1 MAGLLKDIRI
11 IDLTRLQSGPY
22 CTMAL
27 GDLGAEVI
35 KIENP
40 RGGDFIRWYP
50 PLGKSESG
58 YFLALNRNKKSIKLD
73 IWTDSGREVF
83 MRLVDTADIVI
94 EQYRPGV
101 LKKIGLDYPQLQER
115 NPRIIMASISAY
127 GQTGPYSSFPAHD
140 INLQGISGILKGV
153 GRKNSEP
160 VISGVPIADMAASL
174 WTAFALLA
182 ALWEREQSGCG
193 QYIDVSIQEAALSF
207 QTLTAGELF
216 TNNYFAERCNE
227 PLMGVS
233 AWYNVYPTAD
243 KGYLAIGLLEFKFW
257 SSFCKIIGCDE
268 FIETQFGP
276 PDVQEKMIQK
286 IETLTLQKSLQE
298 WMDILEPLNICVTPV
313 NNLEQAL
320 KNKQIDHRQM
330 VQEIDHPV
338 EGVIKLLGIPV
349 KFSRSPVKI
358 QLPPPLFGQHT
369 DEILMELGYDLSNL
383 ERFKS
388 TGVI

>member
-1 MAGLLKDIRI
+1 MAGLLKGIRI

-40 RGGDFIRWYP
+40 RGGDLIRWYP

-83 MRLVDTADIVI
+83 KRLVDSADIVI

-101 LKKIGLDYPQLQER
+101 LKKIGLDYQQLQER

-127 GQTGPYSSFPAHD
+127 GQTGPYSSLPAHD
-140 INLQGISGILKGV
+140 INLQAISGILKGV

-182 ALWEREQSGCG
+182 ALWEREHSGQG

-207 QTLTAGELF
+207 QTLAAGELF

-227 PLMGVS
+227 PLIGVS

-243 KGYLAIGLLEFKFW
+243 QGYLAIGLLEFKFW
-257 SSFCKIIGCDE
+257 SSFCKAIECEE
-268 FIETQFGP
+268 FVENQFGP
-276 PDVQEKMIQK
+276 PEVQEKMIQK
-286 IETLTLQKSLQE
+286 IESLTIQKSLQE
-298 WMDILEPLNICVTPV
+298 WMDILQPLNICVTPV
-313 NNLEQAL
+313 NNLEEAL
-320 KNKQIDHRQM
+320 KNQQIEFRQM
-330 VQEIDHPV
+330 VQEVNHPV

-349 KFSRSPVKI
+349 KFSRTPVKI
-358 QLPPPLFGQHT
+358 QMPPPLFGQHT
-369 DEILMELGYDLSNL
+369 EEILMELGYNISSL
-383 ERFKS
+383 ERFKCM
-388 TGVI
+388 GVI

>member
-1 MAGLLKDIRI
+1 MAGLLKGIRV

-50 PLGKSESG
+50 PLGESESG

-73 IWTDSGREVF
+73 LWTESGREVF

-101 LKKIGLDYPQLQER
+101 LKKIGLDYQQLEDR

-127 GQTGPYSSFPAHD
+127 GQTGPYSSRPAHD
-140 INLQGISGILKGV
+140 INLLGISGILKG
-153 GRKNSEP
+153 RKNDEL
-160 VISGVPIADMAASL
+160 VIPRVPIADMAASL

-182 ALWEREQSGCG
+182 ALWEREHSGRG

-207 QTLTAGELF
+207 QTLAAGELF
-216 TNNYFAERCNE
+216 TNNYSAERCNE
-227 PLMGVS
+227 PLNGVN

-257 SSFCKIIGCDE
+257 SSFCKTIGCEE

-276 PDVQEKMIQK
+276 PEVQEEMIQK
-286 IETLTLQKSLQE
+286 IELLTLQKNLQE

-320 KNKQIDHRQM
+320 KNQQIEHRHM
-330 VQEIDHPV
+330 VQEVNHPV

-349 KFSRSPVKI
+349 KFSRTPVKF
-358 QLPPPLFGQHT
+358 QMPPPLFGQHT
-369 DEILMELGYDLSNL
+369 EEILMELGYNLSCL
-383 ERFKS
+383 KRFKCM
-388 TGVI
+388 GVI